1 MAKPSELILKIE
13 GMHCAS
19 CVNSIEQAVSGLSG
33 VEQCRVNLAVRSA
46 SVVYDGS
53 RLDERTIIER
63 INEAGFGATI
73 GSVDIL
79 AANERELTAAWRQF
93 YVAAFLTVPLMTL
106 AMWPM
111 FSDGYL
117 LSVTGDALA
126 QAVISGILLF
136 FSGRGILTDAASQT
150 LNRRANMN
158 SLIAMGTLT
167 AYLWSLYALVQ
178 ILSGRQEVLYFESAG
193 MIICLILLGRY
204 LEARAKGK
212 AGAAIHALLSLRP
225 SVTTAIINGVEVE
238 IDPATAQPGMM
249 FLVKPG
255 ERIPADG
262 EIVEGSPVVD
272 ESMLTGESVPADKS
286 PADRVVG
293 GSLNGN
299 FPFRMM
305 VTASGEDSFLSTM
318 IRLVVEAQSGKA
330 PVQKLADRVAAV
342 FVPAVIGAAA
352 ITLGAWLW
360 FAPDSPMLIRSVVSV
375 LIIACPCALG
385 LATPTAVLVATGR
398 AAREGII
405 IKGGKILEALANVDM
420 VVFDKTGTL
429 THGRLE
435 VVSVLTFGEVSEQSL
450 VRMAGS
456 LEKQSEHPVA
466 AAIVRRMKADGLETL
481 VVKDAV
487 ARPGFGMIGEV
498 DNRRLALGNRQ
509 LMEAEGVNLGPS
521 LSASE
526 KEMEKGRTV
535 VYAELERQVV
545 GAISLAD
552 QLKGEAAGIVSDLQ
566 ERNRQ
571 VTMIT
576 GDSRRI
582 ASGIARTLGLNQFE
596 AEINPE
602 QKKLIVESY
611 HKAGFN
617 IAMIGD
623 GINDAP
629 ALAEANVG
637 VAIGSGTDVAV
648 ETADVVLTRDDLGVI
663 RGMFDLAEQSLRVI
677 RQNLFWAF
685 FYNVIAI
692 PVAAGLFYPLFG
704 LTLSP
709 MVAAAAMSFSSVFV
723 VSNSLRLNRRAL

>member
-33 VEQCRVNLAVRSA
+33 VEECRVNLAVRSA
-46 SVVYDGS
+46 SVVYDDS

-63 INEAGFGATI
+63 IKETGFGATI
-73 GSVDIL
+73 GTADIL
-79 AANERELTAAWRQF
+79 ATNEEEQTAAWRQF
-93 YVAAFLTVPLMTL
+93 YIAALLAVPLMTL

-111 FSDGYL
+111 FGDAYL
-117 LSVTGDALA
+117 LSITGDALA

-136 FSGRGILTDAASQT
+136 FSGRAILADATRQT
-150 LNRRANMN
+150 LHRRANMN
-158 SLIAMGTLT
+158 SLVAMGTLT

-178 ILSGRQEVLYFESAG
+178 VVSGRQEALYFESAG

-225 SVTTAIINGVEVE
+225 AVTTAIINGVEIE
-238 IDPATAQPGMM
+238 IDPATAKPGMM
-249 FLVKPG
+249 LLVKPG

-262 EIVEGSPVVD
+262 EIIEGSPVID
-272 ESMLTGESVPADKS
+272 ESMLTGESVPVDKN

-299 FPFRMM
+299 NPFRMK
-305 VTASGEDSFLSTM
+305 VTASGEDSYLSTM
-318 IRLVVEAQSGKA
+318 IRMVVEAQTGKA

-342 FVPAVIGAAA
+342 FVPAVIGAAL
-352 ITLGAWLW
+352 ITLITWLW
-360 FAPDSPMLIRSVVSV
+360 FAPESPMLIRSVVSV

-405 IKGGKILEALANVDM
+405 IKGGRILEALANVDM

-429 THGRLE
+429 THGRME
-435 VVSVLTFGEVSEQSL
+435 VVSVLTFGEVSERNL
-450 VRMAGS
+450 VQMAGS
-456 LEKQSEHPVA
+456 LETQSEHPVA
-466 AAIVRRMKADGLETL
+466 AAIVRRMKTDRLETL
-481 VVKDAV
+481 VVKKAV

-498 DNRRLALGNRQ
+498 EDRRLALGNRQ
-509 LMEAEGVNLGPS
+509 LMEAEGVNLGTS
-521 LSASE
+521 LSEVE

-535 VYAELERQVV
+535 VYAARDHQII

-552 QLKGEAAGIVSDLQ
+552 RLRGEAAELVTALQ
-566 ERNRQ
+566 EGNRQ
-571 VTMIT
+571 VAMIT

-582 ASGIARTLGLNQFE
+582 ASGVARTLGLNQFE

-611 HKAGFN
+611 RKAGFN

-663 RGMFDLAEQSLRVI
+663 KIMFDLAEQSLRVI

-692 PVAAGLFYPLFG
+692 PIAAGLFYPLFG

-723 VSNSLRLNRRAL
+723 VTNSLRLNKRSL

>member
-1 MAKPSELILKIE
+1 MARSSELILKID

-33 VEQCRVNLAVRSA
+33 VEECRVNLAVRSA
-46 SVVYDGS
+46 SVVYDDS
-53 RLDERTIIER
+53 RLDEGTIIKR
-63 INEAGFGATI
+63 IKETGFGATI
-73 GSVDIL
+73 GTTDIL
-79 AANERELTAAWRQF
+79 ASNEQELTSAWRQF
-93 YVAAFLTVPLMTL
+93 YVAVFLAVPLMIL

-111 FSDGYL
+111 FGGGYL
-117 LSVTGDALA
+117 LSITGDAIA
-126 QAVISGILLF
+126 QAIISGILLF
-136 FSGRGILTDAASQT
+136 FSGRAILADAARQT
-150 LNRRANMN
+150 LHRRANMN
-158 SLIAMGTLT
+158 SLVAMGTLT
-167 AYLWSLYALVQ
+167 AYIWSLYALVQ
-178 ILSGRQEVLYFESAG
+178 VVSGRQEALYFESAG

-225 SVTTAIINGVEVE
+225 SVTTAIINGIEIE
-238 IDPATAQPGMM
+238 IDPATAKPGMM
-249 FLVKPG
+249 LLVKPG

-262 EIVEGSPVVD
+262 EIIEGSPVID
-272 ESMLTGESVPADKS
+272 ESMLTGESVPVDKK

-299 FPFRMM
+299 NPFRMK
-305 VTASGEDSFLSTM
+305 VTASGEDSYLSTM
-318 IRLVVEAQSGKA
+318 IRMVVEAQSGKA

-342 FVPAVIGAAA
+342 FVPAVIGAAL

-360 FAPDSPMLIRSVVSV
+360 FAPDSSMLIRSVVSV

-405 IKGGKILEALANVDM
+405 IKGGRILEALANVDM

-429 THGRLE
+429 THGRME
-435 VVSVLTFGEVSEQSL
+435 VASVLTFGEVSERNL
-450 VRMAGS
+450 VQMVGS
-456 LEKQSEHPVA
+456 LEIQSEHPVA
-466 AAIVRRMKADGLETL
+466 SAIVRRMKADRLESL
-481 VVKDAV
+481 VVMNAA
-487 ARPGFGMIGEV
+487 ARPGFGMTGEV
-498 DNRRLALGNRQ
+498 EDRRLALGNRQ
-509 LMEAEGVNLGPS
+509 LMEDEGVNLE
-521 LSASE
+521 ASMAE
-526 KEMEKGRTV
+526 VEEEMEKGRTV
-535 VYAELERQVV
+535 VYAARDQQLI

-552 QLKGEAAGIVSDLQ
+552 RLRGEAAELVTALQ
-566 ERNRQ
+566 EKNRQ
-571 VTMIT
+571 VAMIT

-582 ASGIARTLGLNQFE
+582 ASGVASTLGLNQFE

-611 HKAGFN
+611 RKAGFN

-637 VAIGSGTDVAV
+637 IAIGSGTEVAV

-663 RGMFDLAEQSLRVI
+663 KKMFDLAEQSLRVI

-685 FYNVIAI
+685 FYNIIAI
-692 PVAAGLFYPLFG
+692 PVAAGLFYPLLG
-704 LTLSP
+704 LSLSP
-709 MVAAAAMSFSSVFV
+709 MIAAAAMSFSSVFV
-723 VSNSLRLNRRAL
+723 VTNSLRLNKRAL

>member
-1 MAKPSELILKIE
+1 LKIE

-33 VEQCRVNLAVRSA
+33 VEECRVNLAVRSA
-46 SVVYDGS
+46 SVVYDDS

-63 INEAGFGATI
+63 IKETGFGATI
-73 GSVDIL
+73 GTADIL
-79 AANERELTAAWRQF
+79 ATNEQELTAAWRQF
-93 YVAAFLTVPLMTL
+93 YVAAFLAVPLMTL

-111 FSDGYL
+111 FGGAYL
-117 LSVTGDALA
+117 LSITGDALA

-136 FSGRGILTDAASQT
+136 FSGRAILADAVRQT
-150 LNRRANMN
+150 LHRRANMN
-158 SLIAMGTLT
+158 SLVAMGTLT

-178 ILSGRQEVLYFESAG
+178 VVSGRQESLYFESAG

-225 SVTTAIINGVEVE
+225 AVTTAIINGVEIE
-238 IDPATAQPGMM
+238 IDPATAKPGMM
-249 FLVKPG
+249 LLVKPG

-262 EIVEGSPVVD
+262 EIIEGSPVID
-272 ESMLTGESVPADKS
+272 ESMLTGESVPVDKN

-299 FPFRMM
+299 NPFRMK
-305 VTASGEDSFLSTM
+305 VTASGEDSYLSTM
-318 IRLVVEAQSGKA
+318 IRMVVEAQSGKA

-342 FVPAVIGAAA
+342 FVPAVIGAAV
-352 ITLGAWLW
+352 ITLIAWLW

-405 IKGGKILEALANVDM
+405 IKGGRILEALANVDM

-429 THGRLE
+429 THGRME
-435 VVSVLTFGEVSEQSL
+435 VVSVLTFGEVSERNLLQ
-450 VRMAGS
+450 MAGS
-456 LEKQSEHPVA
+456 LEIQSEHPVA
-466 AAIVRRMKADGLETL
+466 AAIVRRMKTDRLETQ
-481 VVKDAV
+481 VVKEAV

-498 DNRRLALGNRQ
+498 EDHRLALGNRQ
-509 LMEAEGVNLGPS
+509 LMEAEGVNLGTS
-521 LSASE
+521 LSE
-526 KEMEKGRTV
+526 VEEEMEKGRTV
-535 VYAELERQVV
+535 VYAARDHQII

-552 QLKGEAAGIVSDLQ
+552 RLRGEATELVTALQ
-566 ERNRQ
+566 EGNRQ
-571 VTMIT
+571 VAMIT

-582 ASGIARTLGLNQFE
+582 ASGVARTLGLNRFE

-602 QKKLIVESY
+602 QKKLMVESY
-611 HKAGFN
+611 RKAGFN

-623 GINDAP
+623 GVNDAP

-663 RGMFDLAEQSLRVI
+663 KKMFDLAEQSLRVI
-677 RQNLFWAF
+677 HQNLFWAF

-723 VSNSLRLNRRAL
+723 VTNSLRLNKRAL